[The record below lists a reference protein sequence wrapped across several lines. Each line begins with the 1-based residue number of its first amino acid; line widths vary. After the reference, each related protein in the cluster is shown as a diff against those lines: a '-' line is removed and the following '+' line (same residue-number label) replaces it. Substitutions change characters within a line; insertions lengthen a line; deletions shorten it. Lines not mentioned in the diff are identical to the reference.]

1 MPSRM
6 DTVTVADKPM
16 SVYVAVPEGTAP
28 FPGVVVMFHRA
39 GIDAF
44 TKDRV
49 DRLAAAG
56 FVAAAPDLFHRVPGG
71 VENPDVLSMLR
82 DDEVL
87 ADTTAAAEHLI
98 RSGIAAA
105 DHMAILGH
113 CMGGRA
119 AFLGASS
126 TPYFRSAVIHYCG
139 NMFKPWGSGPSAFER
154 LPSLRGSVIGFFG
167 NEDKNPSP
175 ADVDRIDAE
184 LTRLGVR
191 HEFHRYDGAGH
202 AFQNFVRPEQH
213 RAQAAEDSWAK
224 GLAFLKREIGV
235 TTAAAR

>member
-6 DTVTVADKPM
+6 DTITVDSKPM
-16 SVYVAVPEGTAP
+16 SIYVAVPEGTAP

-56 FVAAAPDLFHRVPGG
+56 FAAAAPDLFHRSAGG
-71 VENPDVLSMLR
+71 PENPDALTLLR
-82 DDEVL
+82 DDQVL
-87 ADTTAAAEHLI
+87 ADTKATAEHLI
-98 RSGIAAA
+98 RGGIVAA
-105 DHMAILGH
+105 DRLAILGH

-119 AFLGASS
+119 AFVGASS
-126 TPYFRSAVIHYCG
+126 TPYFRAAVINYCG
-139 NMFKPWGSGPSAFER
+139 NMFKPWGEGGPSAFER
-154 LPSLRGSVIGFFG
+154 LSGLKAAVAGFFG
-167 NEDKNPSP
+167 NDDKNPSP

-191 HEFHRYDGAGH
+191 HEFHRYDGAAH

-213 RAQAAEDSWAK
+213 RPKQAEDSWAK
-224 GLAFLKREIGV
+224 ALAFLEREIG
-235 TTAAAR
+235 TK

>member
-6 DTVTVADKPM
+6 DTVTVDNKPM

-56 FVAAAPDLFHRVPGG
+56 FAAAAPDLFHRVQGG
-71 VENPDVLSMLR
+71 VENPDALTLLR
-82 DDEVL
+82 DDDVL
-87 ADTTAAAEHLI
+87 ADTKATAEHLI
-98 RSGIAAA
+98 RGGIVVA
-105 DHMAILGH
+105 DRLAILGH

-126 TPYFRSAVIHYCG
+126 TPYFRAAVIHYCG
-139 NMFKPWGSGPSAFER
+139 NMFKPWGEGPSAFDR
-154 LPSLRGSVIGFFG
+154 LKDLKSSVIGFFG
-167 NEDKNPSP
+167 NDDKNPSP

-184 LTRLGVR
+184 LTRLGLR
-191 HEFHRYDGAGH
+191 HDFHRYDGAAH

-213 RAQAAEDSWAK
+213 RPKQAEDSWAK
-224 GLAFLKREIGV
+224 ALAFLKREIG
-235 TTAAAR
+235 TA